1 MCRGEVGVQGGGI
14 CARVKPMYRGE
25 PGCMVK
31 LLGWVY
37 MGEAVYRGEFGV
49 HG

>member
-1 MCRGEVGVQGGGI
+1 MCKDEADVQRGTWL
-14 CARVKPMYRGE
+14 Y
-25 PGCMVK
+25 VK

-49 HG
+49 HR